1 MPFWQCVRSDR
12 ILYRLVKTLL
22 YYFLKAFFRYE
33 IIGAENIPVSG
44 GVIIASNHISLW
56 DPPVVG
62 AGAAR
67 PIHFMAKEEL
77 FAIPGLKWI
86 IPKINAFPV
95 RRGAADRTAIRHA
108 ISLLQKGEVLG
119 VFPEGTRSKTG
130 MLGKPEPG
138 IAMIALKA
146 GVPIIPAA
154 IIGTN
159 KVGKDGC
166 ILPKFIIKYGKPII
180 VNREKTDK
188 EAMENLS
195 ATIMQEISY
204 LLK

>member
-1 MPFWQCVRSDR
+1 MYSLIQK
-12 ILYRLVKTLL
+12 IL
-22 YYFLKAFFRYE
+22 YYFFKLFFRYE

-44 GVIIASNHISLW
+44 GAIIAANHISLW

-62 AGAAR
+62 AGTIR

-77 FAIPGLKWI
+77 FAVPLLKWI
-86 IPKINAFPV
+86 ITKINAFPV
-95 RRGAADRTAIRHA
+95 RRGAADRTAIRYA
-108 ISLLQKGEVLG
+108 IDLLKKGEILG
-119 VFPEGTRSKTG
+119 LFPEGTRSKTG
-130 MLGKPEPG
+130 LLGKPEPG

-159 KVGKDGC
+159 KIGKDGH

-180 VNREKTDK
+180 VAEGKADK
-188 EAMENLS
+188 EMMEKLG
-195 ATIMQEISY
+195 ATIMQEISF

>member
-1 MPFWQCVRSDR
+1 MYSLIQK
-12 ILYRLVKTLL
+12 IL
-22 YYFLKAFFRYE
+22 YYFFKLFFRYE

-44 GVIIASNHISLW
+44 GAIIAANHISLW

-62 AGAAR
+62 AGTIR

-77 FAIPGLKWI
+77 FAVPLLKWI
-86 IPKINAFPV
+86 ITKINAFPV
-95 RRGAADRTAIRHA
+95 RRGAADRTAIRYA
-108 ISLLQKGEVLG
+108 IDLLKKGEILG
-119 VFPEGTRSKTG
+119 LFPEGTRSKTG
-130 MLGKPEPG
+130 LLGKPEPG

-159 KVGKDGC
+159 KIGKDGH

-180 VNREKTDK
+180 VAEGKADK
-188 EAMENLS
+188 EMMENLG
-195 ATIMQEISY
+195 ATIMQEISS